1 MQKKIT
7 WIKILI
13 IEDSYLLGTEPKWKQ
28 FNPNLV
34 SDFDRGGCMNM
45 LRIGGGRDRYIFL
58 MEGMT
63 IFRGGEWT
71 IFCLSKQVIAN

>member
-45 LRIGGGRDRYIFL
+45 LRIGGG
-58 MEGMT
+58 EGQVH
-63 IFRGGEWT
+63 FFDGGDDN
-71 IFCLSKQVIAN
+71 F